1 MNRNNKARYGTKEK
15 ETKKIFG
22 RISFRTFALSLVA
35 LIQIALLLV
44 GATYSWVETIS
55 SIKFDGATGKIGTGV
70 KKIVNLTETS
80 GAVSLD
86 NYFEQVGGD
95 THLAACSSADAE
107 NFYFPIVGEDNT
119 RYRRGTINDKNVNYV
134 DFDFQIKNTT
144 TTEKSF
150 RFNEVPDVPS
160 NVRIAVWADGYSP
173 KILANVDK
181 ATKETVVSSTSS
193 SGTTEIT
200 VLPLKNYTADNQTN
214 DSTIFKIG
222 SGSTATVYVKLW
234 LQQDKNSTTESTGD
248 VEIKNFRLVSGTSQ
262 KTVTVDYCNDS
273 NDTMGDISINDNG
286 EKTVFVDKDQTV
298 TLKQKAKTGYKF
310 MGWYT
315 DREGTK
321 EAQLGSNYTYT
332 VGNQSA
338 TFFAK
343 FKKICKVTLH
353 AVDCAET
360 NCKAINKKA
369 GAVRIAGTTA
379 DEYIVTPSSSDYAA
393 GETITIRAKSIDSG
407 HVFAGW
413 YSSED
418 FSSSGNL
425 VGTTADYQ
433 VTLPEDADSVDYY
446 AQFKPK
452 TVTISATAYKNS
464 DNKFCGKVTDGKKT
478 DTVVNV
484 KTNYDGSSVTFSPVE
499 SEEGYVFDGWF
510 SDPECTTELANDD
523 YFTYTVDKDNN
534 CKVTINKKY
543 KEQANVYAKFR
554 LKRYTVNVYAE
565 SYYDSKVVADSK
577 YGTVTYT
584 YNGTDRPASALKQ
597 ENIAVEYG
605 KQITLQAIDSN
616 NYCEFDGWYT
626 KDRYGKYVE
635 VKDTDNKHI
644 TTVDYSPSLKGAD
657 NTTYNFYAKFSIRS
671 KTVSVKVPT
680 SYNKYGTVHIGDDT
694 NVTSGTF
701 KYGDEITLKAVPTE
715 NEYNKY
721 KFSGWYDKD
730 TCVGEAISG
739 AGKNYTIT
747 VDGSTL
753 STYYAKFDI
762 QKLSVR
768 LHPEPPEGC
777 NSVDI
782 KVGNTSV
789 GVDDPLIEKDKTY
802 DAEYGTTVKF
812 TVSPDYYYEVES
824 WYKENSDGAL
834 QQISDSK
841 GKTSIDVIAQA
852 SESSYFK
859 VILVKKKKTVTL
871 VNKPDGQYGDSD
883 STIMVDGI
891 SRGTSG
897 NFDYGTEL
905 EITATPDQNHNFVGW
920 YTDESCTTSVK
931 DSQGQAVGSS
941 FTVTVNKDTKE
952 KYYAKYEYKK
962 KTIAVALG
970 TGVTGGSVNING
982 TAGPTSITANYGD
995 TVNLVATTNDLT
1007 YEFTGWYNNAECSGT
1022 PVSTNATYSITVG
1035 DDTSAKYYAKFDKK
1049 KFMTLYFKNS
1059 SNWGNVYVY
1068 MWGNN
1073 GNNKDYPGDKEHI
1086 TKIGT
1091 TQYYKFDVDLSKGY
1105 TNIIFNPGS
1114 DNGKTGDL
1122 TLPSVTDENNC
1133 FVYDTSKDKK
1143 GYWTKYGEE
1152 PTTTTAPPT
1161 TTTAPPQKVITFDAS
1176 AIEKGDERW
1185 AAYLWTGSKTIWV
1198 DMPNKTLTV
1207 PAGYEN
1213 LIICR
1218 MNGTTTENNWDNV
1231 WNKSE
1236 NLNVSGG
1243 TTYTAT
1249 GWGSG
1254 NLFTGKWS

>member
-55 SIKFDGATGKIGTGV
+55 SIKFDGATGKIRTGV

-134 DFDFQIKNTT
+134 DFDFQIQNTT
-144 TTEKSF
+144 STEKMF
-150 RFNEVPDVPS
+150 RFNEVPDVPN
-160 NVRIAVWADGYSP
+160 NVRIAIWADGYTP
-173 KILANVDK
+173 KIFANNASTD
-181 ATKETVVSSTSS
+181 TDVVVNSTS
-193 SGTTEIT
+193 GATTKPN
-200 VLPLKNYTADNQTN
+200 VLPFSKYTADDETN
-214 DSTIFKIG
+214 DSAIFKIG
-222 SGSTATVYVKLW
+222 SKCTATVYVKLW
-234 LQQDKNSTTESTGD
+234 LQQDKNSTTELTGD

-273 NDTMGDISINDNG
+273 NDTMGDISINDAG
-286 EKTVFVDKDQTV
+286 EKTVFVDKGQTV
-298 TLKQKAKTGYKF
+298 TLKQNAKTGYKF

-321 EAQLGSNYTYT
+321 EAQLGSNYTY
-332 VGNQSA
+332 VVENQSA

-393 GETITIRAKSIDSG
+393 GETITIRAKSIDPG
-407 HVFAGW
+407 HEFTGW

-452 TVTISATAYKNS
+452 TVTISATAYKNL
-464 DNKFCGKVTDGKKT
+464 DNKFFGEVTDGNKT

-510 SDPECTTELANDD
+510 SNPACTTKLANDD

-534 CKVTINKKY
+534 CKVTINNMY

-584 YNGTDRPASALKQ
+584 YNGTDGPASALKQ

-605 KQITLQAIDSN
+605 KKITLKAIDSN

-626 KDRYGKYVE
+626 KDRDGKYVE

-644 TTVDYSPSLKGAD
+644 TNVDYLPVLKGAD

-680 SYNKYGTVHIGDDT
+680 SYSKYGTVHIGDDT

-721 KFSGWYDKD
+721 KFSGWYDND
-730 TCVGEAISG
+730 TCVGKAISG
-739 AGKNYTIT
+739 DDKNYTIT
-747 VDGSTL
+747 VDDSTL

-812 TVSPDYYYEVES
+812 TVSPCDYYEVES
-824 WYKENSDGAL
+824 WYKKNSDGAF
-834 QQISDSK
+834 QQISDSE

-859 VILVKKKKTVTL
+859 VQLVKKKKTVTL

-952 KYYAKYEYKK
+952 KYYAKFEYKQ
-962 KTIAVALG
+962 KTISVALG
-970 TGVTGGSVNING
+970 TDVTGGSVNING
-982 TAGPTSITANYGD
+982 TAGKTSITANYGD
-995 TVNLVATTNDLT
+995 TVDLVATTNDLT

-1035 DDTSAKYYAKFDKK
+1035 DDTLAKYYAKFEEKK
-1049 KFMTLYFKNS
+1049 TITVHIKNYPKDWS
-1059 SNWGNVYVY
+1059 NVYAY
-1068 MWGNN
+1068 MWNGSNN
-1073 GNNKDYPGDKEHI
+1073 NTWPG
-1086 TKIGT
+1086 KIMKKNT
-1091 TQYYKFDVDLSKGY
+1091 ATNEYELEIELSDNY
-1105 TNIIFNPGS
+1105 NEIIFNKGNNN
-1114 DNGKTGDL
+1114 DNSQSPSL
-1122 TLPSVTDENNC
+1122 SIPSVGSKEIC
-1133 FVYDTSKDKK
+1133 YD
-1143 GYWTKYGEE
+1143 YITKEWCEHGETQ
-1152 PTTTTAPPT
+1152 TTTTAPPT

>member
-134 DFDFQIKNTT
+134 DFDFQIQNTT
-144 TTEKSF
+144 STEKMF
-150 RFNEVPDVPS
+150 RFNEVPDVPN
-160 NVRIAVWADGYSP
+160 NVRIAIWADGYTP
-173 KILANVDK
+173 KIFANNASTD
-181 ATKETVVSSTSS
+181 TDVVVNSTS
-193 SGTTEIT
+193 GATTKPN
-200 VLPLKNYTADNQTN
+200 VLPFSKYTADDETN
-214 DSTIFKIG
+214 DSAIFKIG
-222 SGSTATVYVKLW
+222 SKCTATVYVKLW

-273 NDTMGDISINDNG
+273 NDTMGDISINDAG
-286 EKTVFVDKDQTV
+286 EKTVFVDKGQTV

-360 NCKAINKKA
+360 NCKAFNKKA

-407 HVFAGW
+407 HEFAGW

-418 FSSSGNL
+418 FSFINNL
-425 VGTTADYQ
+425 VGTAADLS
-433 VTLPEDADSVDYY
+433 VKLPEDADSVDYY

-510 SDPECTTELANDD
+510 SNPACTTKLANDD

-584 YNGTDRPASALKQ
+584 YNGTDGPASALKQ
-597 ENIAVEYG
+597 ENIPVEYG
-605 KQITLQAIDSN
+605 KKITLKAIDSN
-616 NYCEFDGWYT
+616 NYCKFDGWYT
-626 KDRYGKYVE
+626 KDSDGKYVE
-635 VKDTDNKHI
+635 VKDTVNKHI

-680 SYNKYGTVHIGDDT
+680 SYNKYGAVHIGDDT
-694 NVTSGTF
+694 NVTSDTF

-721 KFSGWYDKD
+721 KFSGWYDND

-812 TVSPDYYYEVES
+812 TVSPCDYYEVES
-824 WYKENSDGAL
+824 WYKKNSDGAF
-834 QQISDSK
+834 QQISDSE

-859 VILVKKKKTVTL
+859 VKLVKKKKTVTL
-871 VNKPDGQYGDSD
+871 VNKPDGQYGDSN
-883 STIMVDGI
+883 SSISVAGI
-891 SRGTSG
+891 SKGSSG
-897 NFDYGTEL
+897 EFEYGTEL
-905 EITATPDQNHNFVGW
+905 EITATPDQNHKFVGW
-920 YTDESCTTSVK
+920 YTDESCATKLTDNST
-931 DSQGQAVGSS
+931 
-941 FTVTVNKDTKE
+941 FTVTVDKNAKE
-952 KYYAKYEYKK
+952 KYYAKFEYKQ
-962 KTIAVALG
+962 KTISVALG
-970 TGVTGGSVNING
+970 TDVTGGSVNING
-982 TAGPTSITANYGD
+982 TAGTTSITANYGD
-995 TVNLVATTNDLT
+995 TVDLVATTNNLT

-1035 DDTSAKYYAKFDKK
+1035 DDTLAKYYAKFEEKK
-1049 KFMTLYFKNS
+1049 NITVHIKNYP
-1059 SNWGNVYVY
+1059 SNWSNVYAY
-1068 MWGNN
+1068 MWVGSK
-1073 GNNKDYPGDKEHI
+1073 NNKWPGTEM
-1086 TKIGT
+1086 TKNTATNEYELEIE
-1091 TQYYKFDVDLSKGY
+1091 LSDNY
-1105 TNIIFNPGS
+1105 NEIIFNKGNNNDNSQSPSLSIPSVGSKEICYDYSTKEWCEHGETPTTTTTPTTTPSTYTIYLTNNKNWQNPCCYAWNNVNSHENAKWPGVAMTDTGETNGQHQHIYKIDISSEYTRLIFS
-1114 DNGKTGDL
+1114 DNGKQQTGDIDGF
-1122 TLPSVTDENNC
+1122 TDGTA
-1133 FVYDTSKDKK
+1133 YYIKDDNTV
-1143 GYWTKYGEE
+1143 GTWTYN
-1152 PTTTTAPPT
+1152 P
-1161 TTTAPPQKVITFDAS
+1161 
-1176 AIEKGDERW
+1176 
-1185 AAYLWTGSKTIWV
+1185 
-1198 DMPNKTLTV
+1198 
-1207 PAGYEN
+1207 
-1213 LIICR
+1213 
-1218 MNGTTTENNWDNV
+1218 
-1231 WNKSE
+1231 
-1236 NLNVSGG
+1236 
-1243 TTYTAT
+1243 
-1249 GWGSG
+1249 
-1254 NLFTGKWS
+1254 

>member
-1 MNRNNKARYGTKEK
+1 MSQLNKNNKARYGTKEK

-80 GAVSLD
+80 GAVYLD

-107 NFYFPIVGEDNT
+107 NFYFPIVGEDNNC
-119 RYRRGTINDKNVNYV
+119 YRHGTINDKNVNYV

-200 VLPLKNYTADNQTN
+200 VLPLKNYTADNETN

-234 LQQDKNSTTESTGD
+234 LQQDKNSTTDSTGD

-273 NDTMGDISINDNG
+273 NDTMGDISINDTG
-286 EKTVFVDKDQTV
+286 EKTVFVDKGQTV
-298 TLKQKAKTGYKF
+298 TLKQNAKTGYKF

-321 EAQLGSNYTYT
+321 EAQLGSNYTYL
-332 VGNQSA
+332 VENQSA

-353 AVDCAET
+353 AVDCAES

-407 HVFAGW
+407 HEFAGW

-418 FSSSGNL
+418 FSSIDNL
-425 VGTTADYQ
+425 VGTAADLS
-433 VTLPEDADSVDYY
+433 VKLPEDADSVDYY

-565 SYYDSKVVADSK
+565 SYYDSKVVAYSK

-584 YNGTDRPASALKQ
+584 YNGTDGPASALKQ

-605 KQITLQAIDSN
+605 KKITLKAIDSN

-626 KDRYGKYVE
+626 KDSNGKYVE

-721 KFSGWYDKD
+721 KFSGWYDND

-834 QQISDSK
+834 QQISDSV

-852 SESSYFK
+852 SESSYFEVK
-859 VILVKKKKTVTL
+859 LVKKKKTVTL
-871 VNKPDGQYGDSD
+871 VNKPDGQCGDSN

-891 SRGTSG
+891 SRGSSG
-897 NFDYGTEL
+897 EFEYGTEL
-905 EITATPDQNHNFVGW
+905 EITATPDQNHKFVGW
-920 YTDESCTTSVK
+920 YTDESCATKLTDNST
-931 DSQGQAVGSS
+931 
-941 FTVTVNKDTKE
+941 FTVTVDENAKE
-952 KYYAKYEYKK
+952 KYYAKFEYKQ
-962 KTIAVALG
+962 KTISVALG
-970 TGVTGGSVNING
+970 TDVTGGSVNING
-982 TAGPTSITANYGD
+982 TAGTTSITANYGD

-1007 YEFTGWYNNAECSGT
+1007 YEFTGWYDNAECSGT

-1035 DDTSAKYYAKFDKK
+1035 DNTSAIYYAKFEEKK
-1049 KFMTLYFKNS
+1049 TITVHIKNYP
-1059 SNWGNVYVY
+1059 SNWSNVYAY
-1068 MWGNN
+1068 MWVGSKD
-1073 GNNKDYPGDKEHI
+1073 NKWPG
-1086 TKIGT
+1086 KIMKKNT
-1091 TQYYKFDVDLSKGY
+1091 ATNEYELEIKLSDNYNK
-1105 TNIIFNPGS
+1105 IIFNKGNNDDGS
-1114 DNGKTGDL
+1114 QSPNL
-1122 TLPSVTDENNC
+1122 SIPSVGSKEIC
-1133 FVYDTSKDKK
+1133 YDYSTGK
-1143 GYWTKYGEE
+1143 WCEHGET
-1152 PTTTTAPPT
+1152 PTTTTAPT
-1161 TTTAPPQKVITFDAS
+1161 TTPP
-1176 AIEKGDERW
+1176 
-1185 AAYLWTGSKTIWV
+1185 
-1198 DMPNKTLTV
+1198 P
-1207 PAGYEN
+1207 
-1213 LIICR
+1213 
-1218 MNGTTTENNWDNV
+1218 
-1231 WNKSE
+1231 
-1236 NLNVSGG
+1236 
-1243 TTYTAT
+1243 TTYTIYLTNNKNWSNPYCYAWNDVNSHKNAEWPGIKMTDT
-1249 GWGSG
+1249 GNKNEFNQEIYKIVISSEYTRLKFSNNGSSETSEVNIEKFSAG
-1254 NLFTGKWS
+1254 TAYYIKDDNTVGTWTYNP

>member
-70 KKIVNLTETS
+70 KKIVNLTETT
-80 GAVSLD
+80 GAVYLD

-107 NFYFPIVGEDNT
+107 NFYFPIVGEDNNC
-119 RYRRGTINDKNVNYV
+119 YRHGTINDKNVNYV

-144 TTEKSF
+144 DSEKSF

-173 KILANVDK
+173 KILANVDN

-222 SGSTATVYVKLW
+222 SGCTATVYVKLW

-273 NDTMGDISINDNG
+273 NDTMGDISINNTS
-286 EKTVFVDKDQTV
+286 EKTVFVDKGQTV
-298 TLKQKAKTGYKF
+298 TLKQNAKTGYKF

-360 NCKAINKKA
+360 NCKAFNKKA

-379 DEYIVTPSSSDYAA
+379 DQYIVTPSSSDYAA

-425 VGTTADYQ
+425 IGTRADYQ

-452 TVTISATAYKNS
+452 TVTISATAYKNL
-464 DNKFCGKVTDGKKT
+464 DNKFFGEVTDGNKT

-499 SEEGYVFDGWF
+499 SKEGYVFDGWF
-510 SDPECTTELANDD
+510 SNPACTTKLANDD

-584 YNGTDRPASALKQ
+584 YNGTDRPACALKQ
-597 ENIAVEYG
+597 ENIPVEYG
-605 KQITLQAIDSN
+605 KKITLKAIDSN
-616 NYCEFDGWYT
+616 NYCKFDGWYT
-626 KDRYGKYVE
+626 KDSGGKYVE

-644 TTVDYSPSLKGAD
+644 TTVDYSPSLKDAD
-657 NTTYNFYAKFSIRS
+657 NTTYKFYAKFSIRS

-680 SYNKYGTVHIGDDT
+680 SYSKYGAVHIGDDT

-721 KFSGWYDKD
+721 KFSGWYDND

-782 KVGNTSV
+782 KVDNTSV

-834 QQISDSK
+834 QQISDSV

-859 VILVKKKKTVTL
+859 VQLVKKKKTVTL
-871 VNKPDGQYGDSD
+871 VNKPDGQCGDSN

-897 NFDYGTEL
+897 EFEYGTEL
-905 EITATPDQNHNFVGW
+905 EITATPDQNHKFVGW
-920 YTDESCTTSVK
+920 YTDESCATKLTDNST
-931 DSQGQAVGSS
+931 
-941 FTVTVNKDTKE
+941 FTVTVDENAKE
-952 KYYAKYEYKK
+952 KYYAKFEYKQ
-962 KTIAVALG
+962 KTISVALG
-970 TGVTGGSVNING
+970 TDVTGGSVNING
-982 TAGPTSITANYGD
+982 TAGTTSITANYGD
-995 TVNLVATTNDLT
+995 TVNLVATANDLT
-1007 YEFTGWYNNAECSGT
+1007 YEFTGWYDNAECSGT

-1035 DDTSAKYYAKFDKK
+1035 DNTSAIYYAKFEEKK
-1049 KFMTLYFKNS
+1049 NITVHIKNYP
-1059 SNWGNVYVY
+1059 SNWSNVYAY
-1068 MWGNN
+1068 MWVGSKD
-1073 GNNKDYPGDKEHI
+1073 NKWPGEIMKKNTATNEYELEI
-1086 TKIGT
+1086 K
-1091 TQYYKFDVDLSKGY
+1091 LSDNYNK
-1105 TNIIFNPGS
+1105 IIFNRGNNDDGS
-1114 DNGKTGDL
+1114 QSPNL
-1122 TLPSVTDENNC
+1122 SIPSVGSKEIC
-1133 FVYDTSKDKK
+1133 YDYSTGK
-1143 GYWTKYGEE
+1143 WCEHGET
-1152 PTTTTAPPT
+1152 PTTTTTQT
-1161 TTTAPPQKVITFDAS
+1161 TTTTPSTYTIYLTNNKNWSNPYCYAWNDVNSHKNAEWPGVAMTDTGNKNEFNQEIYKIVISSEYTRLKFS
-1176 AIEKGDERW
+1176 NNGSSETSEVNIEKFSAGT
-1185 AAYLWTGSKTIWV
+1185 AYYIKDDNTVGTWTYN
-1198 DMPNKTLTV
+1198 P
-1207 PAGYEN
+1207 
-1213 LIICR
+1213 
-1218 MNGTTTENNWDNV
+1218 
-1231 WNKSE
+1231 
-1236 NLNVSGG
+1236 
-1243 TTYTAT
+1243 
-1249 GWGSG
+1249 
-1254 NLFTGKWS
+1254 

>member
-1 MNRNNKARYGTKEK
+1 MSQLNRNNKARYGTKEK

-95 THLAACSSADAE
+95 THLAACSSADGE

-144 TTEKSF
+144 DSEKSF

-173 KILANVDK
+173 KILANVDN

-200 VLPLKNYTADNQTN
+200 VQPLKNYTADNETN

-222 SGSTATVYVKLW
+222 SGCTATVYVKLW
-234 LQQDKNSTTESTGD
+234 LQQEKNSTTELTGD

-273 NDTMGDISINDNG
+273 NDTMGDISINDTG
-286 EKTVFVDKDQTV
+286 EKTVFVDKGQTV

-321 EAQLGSNYTYT
+321 EAQLGSNYTY
-332 VGNQSA
+332 VVENQSA

-418 FSSSGNL
+418 FSSINNL
-425 VGTTADYQ
+425 IGTRADYQ

-452 TVTISATAYKNS
+452 TVTISATAYKNL
-464 DNKFCGKVTDGKKT
+464 DNKFFGEVTDGNKT

-510 SDPECTTELANDD
+510 SDPKCTTELANDD
-523 YFTYTVDKDNN
+523 YFTYTVDNDNN

-584 YNGTDRPASALKQ
+584 YNGTDGPASALKQ
-597 ENIAVEYG
+597 ENIPVEYG
-605 KQITLQAIDSN
+605 KKITLKAIDSN
-616 NYCEFDGWYT
+616 NYCKFDGWYT
-626 KDRYGKYVE
+626 KDSDGKYVE
-635 VKDTDNKHI
+635 VKDTVNKHI
-644 TTVDYSPSLKGAD
+644 TTVDYSPSLKDAD
-657 NTTYNFYAKFSIRS
+657 NTTYKFYAKFSIRS

-680 SYNKYGTVHIGDDT
+680 SYNKYGAVHIGDDT

-701 KYGDEITLKAVPTE
+701 KYGDEITLKAVPTV

-721 KFSGWYDKD
+721 KFSGWYDND
-730 TCVGEAISG
+730 TCVGKAISG

-747 VDGSTL
+747 VDDSTL

-789 GVDDPLIEKDKTY
+789 GVADPLIEKDKTY

-824 WYKENSDGAL
+824 WYKKNSDGAF
-834 QQISDSK
+834 QQISDSE

-871 VNKPDGQYGDSD
+871 VNKPDGEYGDSD

-982 TAGPTSITANYGD
+982 TAGKTSITANYGD
-995 TVNLVATTNDLT
+995 TVDLVATTNDLT

-1022 PVSTNATYSITVG
+1022 PVSTNATYNITVG
-1035 DDTSAKYYAKFDKK
+1035 DNTSNNYYAKFEQKK
-1049 KFMTLYFKNS
+1049 NITVHIKNYP
-1059 SNWGNVYVY
+1059 SNWSNVYAY
-1068 MWGNN
+1068 MWVGSKD
-1073 GNNKDYPGDKEHI
+1073 NKWPGTIMKKNTATNEYEIKVELSYGYEH
-1086 TKIGT
+1086 
-1091 TQYYKFDVDLSKGY
+1091 
-1105 TNIIFNPGS
+1105 IIFNQGNSTGQTANLDIPNVTS
-1114 DNGKTGDL
+1114 KEICFDYKTG
-1122 TLPSVTDENNC
+1122 
-1133 FVYDTSKDKK
+1133 K
-1143 GYWTKYGEE
+1143 WTEHGET

-1176 AIEKGDERW
+1176 AIEEGNERW

-1249 GWGSG
+1249 GWGSDK
-1254 NLFTGKWS
+1254 LFTGKWS

>member
-1 MNRNNKARYGTKEK
+1 MSQLNRNNKARYGTKEK

-107 NFYFPIVGEDNT
+107 NFYFPIVGEDNNC
-119 RYRRGTINDKNVNYV
+119 YRHGTINDKNVNYV

-234 LQQDKNSTTESTGD
+234 LQQDKNSTTELTGD

-273 NDTMGDISINDNG
+273 NDTMGDISINDTG
-286 EKTVFVDKDQTV
+286 EKTVFVDKGQTV
-298 TLKQKAKTGYKF
+298 TLKQNAKTGYKF

-321 EAQLGSNYTYT
+321 KAQLGSNYTY
-332 VGNQSA
+332 VVENQSA

-353 AVDCAET
+353 AVDCAEN
-360 NCKAINKKA
+360 NCNAINKKA
-369 GAVRIAGTTA
+369 GAVRIAGTTD

-407 HVFAGW
+407 HEFAGW

-418 FSSSGNL
+418 FSSIDNL
-425 VGTTADYQ
+425 VGTAADLS
-433 VTLPEDADSVDYY
+433 VKLPEDADSVDYY

-452 TVTISATAYKNS
+452 AVTISATAYKNS

-510 SDPECTTELANDD
+510 SNPECTTELANDD

-834 QQISDSK
+834 QQISDSV

-852 SESSYFK
+852 SESSYFEVK
-859 VILVKKKKTVTL
+859 LVKKKKTVTL
-871 VNKPDGQYGDSD
+871 VNKPDGQCGDSN

-891 SRGTSG
+891 SRGSSG
-897 NFDYGTEL
+897 EFEYGTEL
-905 EITATPDQNHNFVGW
+905 EITATPDQNHKFVGW
-920 YTDESCTTSVK
+920 YTDESCATKLTDNST
-931 DSQGQAVGSS
+931 
-941 FTVTVNKDTKE
+941 FTVTVDENAKE
-952 KYYAKYEYKK
+952 KYYAKFEYKQ
-962 KTIAVALG
+962 KTISVALG
-970 TGVTGGSVNING
+970 TDVTGGSVNING
-982 TAGPTSITANYGD
+982 TAGTTSITANYGD

-1007 YEFTGWYNNAECSGT
+1007 YEFTGWYDNAECSGT

-1035 DDTSAKYYAKFDKK
+1035 DDTSAIYYAKFEEKK
-1049 KFMTLYFKNS
+1049 TITVHIKNYP
-1059 SNWGNVYVY
+1059 SNWSNVYAY
-1068 MWGNN
+1068 MWVGSKD
-1073 GNNKDYPGDKEHI
+1073 NKWPGTIMKKNTATNEYEIKVELSYGYEH
-1086 TKIGT
+1086 
-1091 TQYYKFDVDLSKGY
+1091 
-1105 TNIIFNPGS
+1105 IIFNQGNS
-1114 DNGKTGDL
+1114 TGQTANLDI
-1122 TLPSVTDENNC
+1122 PKV
-1133 FVYDTSKDKK
+1133 TSKEICYDYSTGK
-1143 GYWTKYGEE
+1143 WCEHGET
-1152 PTTTTAPPT
+1152 PTTTTTPT
-1161 TTTAPPQKVITFDAS
+1161 TTPSTYTIYLTNNKNWQNPYCYAWNDVNGHKNAEWPGIKMTDTGNKNEFNQEIYKIVISSEYTRIKFSDNGS
-1176 AIEKGDERW
+1176 SETSEVNIEKFSAGT
-1185 AAYLWTGSKTIWV
+1185 AYYIKDDNTVGTWTYN
-1198 DMPNKTLTV
+1198 P
-1207 PAGYEN
+1207 
-1213 LIICR
+1213 
-1218 MNGTTTENNWDNV
+1218 
-1231 WNKSE
+1231 
-1236 NLNVSGG
+1236 
-1243 TTYTAT
+1243 
-1249 GWGSG
+1249 
-1254 NLFTGKWS
+1254 

>member
-107 NFYFPIVGEDNT
+107 NFYFPIVGEDNNC
-119 RYRRGTINDKNVNYV
+119 YRHGTINDKNVNYV

-173 KILANVDK
+173 KILANVDN

-200 VLPLKNYTADNQTN
+200 VLPLKNYTADNETN

-273 NDTMGDISINDNG
+273 NDTMGDISINDTG
-286 EKTVFVDKDQTV
+286 EKTVFVDKGQTV

-353 AVDCAET
+353 AVDCAEN
-360 NCKAINKKA
+360 NCNASYKKA

-407 HVFAGW
+407 HEFAGW

-418 FSSSGNL
+418 FSSIDNL
-425 VGTTADYQ
+425 VGTAADLS
-433 VTLPEDADSVDYY
+433 VKLPEDADSVDYY

-464 DNKFCGKVTDGKKT
+464 DNKFCGEVTDGNKT

-510 SDPECTTELANDD
+510 SNPECTTKLANDD
-523 YFTYTVDKDNN
+523 YFTYTVDNDNN
-534 CKVTINKKY
+534 CKVTINNMY

-565 SYYDSKVVADSK
+565 SYYDSKVVADFK

-584 YNGTDRPASALKQ
+584 YNGTDGPASALKQ
-597 ENIAVEYG
+597 ENIPVEYG

-616 NYCEFDGWYT
+616 NYCKFDGWYT
-626 KDRYGKYVE
+626 KDSDGKYVE
-635 VKDTDNKHI
+635 VKDTVNKHI

-680 SYNKYGTVHIGDDT
+680 SYNNYGTVHIGDDT
-694 NVTSGTF
+694 NVTSDTF

-721 KFSGWYDKD
+721 KFSGWYDND

-782 KVGNTSV
+782 LVDNKSV
-789 GVDDPLIEKDKTY
+789 GVDDPLIDKDKTY
-802 DAEYGTTVKF
+802 DAEYGTSMKF
-812 TVSPDYYYEVES
+812 TVSPCDYYKVES
-824 WYKENSDGAL
+824 WYKENSDGAF
-834 QQISDSK
+834 QQISDSE

-859 VILVKKKKTVTL
+859 VQLVKKKKTVTL
-871 VNKPDGQYGDSD
+871 VNKPDGQYGDSN
-883 STIMVDGI
+883 SSISVAGI
-891 SRGTSG
+891 SKGSSG
-897 NFDYGTEL
+897 EFEYGTEL
-905 EITATPDQNHNFVGW
+905 EITATPDQNHKFVGW
-920 YTDESCTTSVK
+920 YTDESCATKLTDNST
-931 DSQGQAVGSS
+931 
-941 FTVTVNKDTKE
+941 FTVTVDKNAKE
-952 KYYAKYEYKK
+952 KYYAKFEYKQ
-962 KTIAVALG
+962 KTISVALG
-970 TGVTGGSVNING
+970 TDVTGGSVNING
-982 TAGPTSITANYGD
+982 TASTTSITANYGD

-1035 DDTSAKYYAKFDKK
+1035 DDTLAKYYAKFEEKK
-1049 KFMTLYFKNS
+1049 NITVHIKNYP
-1059 SNWGNVYVY
+1059 SNWSNVYAY
-1068 MWGNN
+1068 MWVGSKD
-1073 GNNKDYPGDKEHI
+1073 NKWPG
-1086 TKIGT
+1086 KIMKKNT
-1091 TQYYKFDVDLSKGY
+1091 ATNEYELEIKLSDNYNK
-1105 TNIIFNPGS
+1105 IIFNRGNNDDGS
-1114 DNGKTGDL
+1114 QSPNL
-1122 TLPSVTDENNC
+1122 SIPSVGSKEIC
-1133 FVYDTSKDKK
+1133 YDYSTGK
-1143 GYWTKYGEE
+1143 WCEHGET
-1152 PTTTTAPPT
+1152 PTTTTAPT
-1161 TTTAPPQKVITFDAS
+1161 TTTPP
-1176 AIEKGDERW
+1176 
-1185 AAYLWTGSKTIWV
+1185 
-1198 DMPNKTLTV
+1198 
-1207 PAGYEN
+1207 
-1213 LIICR
+1213 
-1218 MNGTTTENNWDNV
+1218 
-1231 WNKSE
+1231 
-1236 NLNVSGG
+1236 
-1243 TTYTAT
+1243 TTYTIYLTNNKNWSNPYCYAWNNVNGNKNAT
-1249 GWGSG
+1249 WPGVAMTD
-1254 NLFTGKWS
+1254 TGKKNDFNQEIYKIVISNEYTRIKFSDNGSSETSEVNIEKFSAGTAYYIKDDNTVGTWTYNP

>member
-107 NFYFPIVGEDNT
+107 NFYFPIVGEDNNC
-119 RYRRGTINDKNVNYV
+119 YRHGTINDKNVNYV

-234 LQQDKNSTTESTGD
+234 LQQDKNSTTELTGD

-273 NDTMGDISINDNG
+273 NDTMGDISINDTG
-286 EKTVFVDKDQTV
+286 EKTVFVDKGQTV
-298 TLKQKAKTGYKF
+298 TLKQNAKTGYKF

-321 EAQLGSNYTYT
+321 KAQLGSNYTY
-332 VGNQSA
+332 VVENQSA

-353 AVDCAET
+353 AVDCAEN
-360 NCKAINKKA
+360 NCNAINKKA
-369 GAVRIAGTTA
+369 GAVRIAGTTD

-407 HVFAGW
+407 HEFAGW

-418 FSSSGNL
+418 FSSIDNL
-425 VGTTADYQ
+425 VGTAADLS
-433 VTLPEDADSVDYY
+433 VKLPEDADSVDYY

-452 TVTISATAYKNS
+452 AVTISATAYKNS

-510 SDPECTTELANDD
+510 SNPECTTELANDD

-834 QQISDSK
+834 QQISDSV

-852 SESSYFK
+852 SESSYFEVK
-859 VILVKKKKTVTL
+859 LVKKKKTVTL
-871 VNKPDGQYGDSD
+871 VNKPDGQCGDSN

-891 SRGTSG
+891 SRGSSG
-897 NFDYGTEL
+897 EFEYGTEL
-905 EITATPDQNHNFVGW
+905 EITATPDQNHKFVGW
-920 YTDESCTTSVK
+920 YTDESCATKLTDNST
-931 DSQGQAVGSS
+931 
-941 FTVTVNKDTKE
+941 FTVTVDENAKE
-952 KYYAKYEYKK
+952 KYYAKFEYKQ
-962 KTIAVALG
+962 KTISVALG
-970 TGVTGGSVNING
+970 TDVTGGSVNING
-982 TAGPTSITANYGD
+982 TAGTTSITANYGD

-1007 YEFTGWYNNAECSGT
+1007 YEFTGWYDNAECSGT

-1035 DDTSAKYYAKFDKK
+1035 DDTSAIYYAKFEEKK
-1049 KFMTLYFKNS
+1049 TITVHIKNYP
-1059 SNWGNVYVY
+1059 SNWSNVYAY
-1068 MWGNN
+1068 MWVGSKD
-1073 GNNKDYPGDKEHI
+1073 NKWPGTIMKKNTATNEYEIKVELSYGYEH
-1086 TKIGT
+1086 
-1091 TQYYKFDVDLSKGY
+1091 
-1105 TNIIFNPGS
+1105 IIFNQGNS
-1114 DNGKTGDL
+1114 TGQTANLDI
-1122 TLPSVTDENNC
+1122 PKV
-1133 FVYDTSKDKK
+1133 TSKEICYDYSTGK
-1143 GYWTKYGEE
+1143 WCEHGET
-1152 PTTTTAPPT
+1152 PTTTTTPT
-1161 TTTAPPQKVITFDAS
+1161 TTPSTYTIYLTNNKNWQNPYCYAWNDVNGHKNAEWPGIKMTDTGNKNEFNQEIYKIVISSEYTRIKFSDNGS
-1176 AIEKGDERW
+1176 SETSEVNIEKFSAGT
-1185 AAYLWTGSKTIWV
+1185 AYYIKDDNTVGTWTYN
-1198 DMPNKTLTV
+1198 P
-1207 PAGYEN
+1207 
-1213 LIICR
+1213 
-1218 MNGTTTENNWDNV
+1218 
-1231 WNKSE
+1231 
-1236 NLNVSGG
+1236 
-1243 TTYTAT
+1243 
-1249 GWGSG
+1249 
-1254 NLFTGKWS
+1254 

>member
-107 NFYFPIVGEDNT
+107 NFYFPIVGEDNNC
-119 RYRRGTINDKNVNYV
+119 YRHGTINDKNVNYV

-173 KILANVDK
+173 KILANVDN

-200 VLPLKNYTADNQTN
+200 VLPLKNYTADNETN

-234 LQQDKNSTTESTGD
+234 LQQDKNSTTELTGD

-273 NDTMGDISINDNG
+273 NDTMGDISINDTG
-286 EKTVFVDKDQTV
+286 EKTVFVDKGQTV
-298 TLKQKAKTGYKF
+298 TLKQNAKTGYKF

-360 NCKAINKKA
+360 NCKAINNKA

-379 DEYIVTPSSSDYAA
+379 DEYIVTPSSSEYAT

-407 HVFAGW
+407 HEFAGW

-418 FSSSGNL
+418 FSSIDNL
-425 VGTTADYQ
+425 VGTAADLS
-433 VTLPEDADSVDYY
+433 VKLPEDADSVDYY

-464 DNKFCGKVTDGKKT
+464 DNKFCGKVTEGKKT

-510 SDPECTTELANDD
+510 SNPECTTKLANDD
-523 YFTYTVDKDNN
+523 YFTYTVDKDNK

-577 YGTVTYT
+577 YGNVTYT
-584 YNGTDRPASALKQ
+584 YNGTVGPASALKQ

-605 KQITLQAIDSN
+605 KKITLKAIDSN

-626 KDRYGKYVE
+626 KVSGGKYVE

-782 KVGNTSV
+782 LVDNKSV
-789 GVDDPLIEKDKTY
+789 GVDDPLIDKDKTY

-824 WYKENSDGAL
+824 WYKKNSDGAF
-834 QQISDSK
+834 QQISDSE

-871 VNKPDGQYGDSD
+871 VNKPDGEYGDSD

-982 TAGPTSITANYGD
+982 TAGKTSITANYGD
-995 TVNLVATTNDLT
+995 TVDLVATTNDLT

-1022 PVSTNATYSITVG
+1022 PVSTNATYNITVG
-1035 DDTSAKYYAKFDKK
+1035 DNTSNNYYAKFEQKK
-1049 KFMTLYFKNS
+1049 NITVHIKNYPKDWS
-1059 SNWGNVYVY
+1059 NVYAY
-1068 MWGNN
+1068 MWNGSNN
-1073 GNNKDYPGDKEHI
+1073 NTWP
-1086 TKIGT
+1086 GT
-1091 TQYYKFDVDLSKGY
+1091 TMKKNTATNEYELEIELSDNYNK
-1105 TNIIFNPGS
+1105 IIFNRGNNDDGS
-1114 DNGKTGDL
+1114 QSPNL
-1122 TLPSVTDENNC
+1122 SIPSVGSKEIC
-1133 FVYDTSKDKK
+1133 YDYSTGK
-1143 GYWTKYGEE
+1143 WCEHGET

-1249 GWGSG
+1249 GWGSD

>member
-1 MNRNNKARYGTKEK
+1 MSQLNRNNKARYGTKEK

-107 NFYFPIVGEDNT
+107 NFYFPIVGEDNNC
-119 RYRRGTINDKNVNYV
+119 YRHGTINDKNVNYV

-234 LQQDKNSTTESTGD
+234 LQQDKNSTTELTGD

-273 NDTMGDISINDNG
+273 NDTMGDISINDTG
-286 EKTVFVDKDQTV
+286 EKTVFVDKGQTV
-298 TLKQKAKTGYKF
+298 TLKQNAKTGYKF

-360 NCKAINKKA
+360 NCKAFNKKA

-393 GETITIRAKSIDSG
+393 GETITIRAKSIDPG
-407 HVFAGW
+407 HEFTGW

-433 VTLPEDADSVDYY
+433 VILPEDADSVDYY

-597 ENIAVEYG
+597 ENIVVEYG
-605 KQITLQAIDSN
+605 KKITLKAIDSN

-834 QQISDSK
+834 QQISDSV

-852 SESSYFK
+852 SESSYFEVK
-859 VILVKKKKTVTL
+859 LVKKKKTVTL
-871 VNKPDGQYGDSD
+871 VNKPDGQCGDSN

-891 SRGTSG
+891 SRGSSG
-897 NFDYGTEL
+897 EFEYGTEL
-905 EITATPDQNHNFVGW
+905 EITTTPDQNHKFVGW
-920 YTDESCTTSVK
+920 YTDESCATKLTDNST
-931 DSQGQAVGSS
+931 
-941 FTVTVNKDTKE
+941 FTVTVDENAKE
-952 KYYAKYEYKK
+952 KYYAKFEYKQ
-962 KTIAVALG
+962 KTISVALG
-970 TGVTGGSVNING
+970 TDVTGGSVNING
-982 TAGPTSITANYGD
+982 TAGTTSITANYGD

-1007 YEFTGWYNNAECSGT
+1007 YEFTGWYDNAECSGT

-1035 DDTSAKYYAKFDKK
+1035 DDTSAIYYAKFEEKK
-1049 KFMTLYFKNS
+1049 TITVHIKNYP
-1059 SNWGNVYVY
+1059 SNWSNVYAY
-1068 MWGNN
+1068 MWVGSKD
-1073 GNNKDYPGDKEHI
+1073 NKWPGTIMKKNTATNEYELEI
-1086 TKIGT
+1086 K
-1091 TQYYKFDVDLSKGY
+1091 LSDNYNK
-1105 TNIIFNPGS
+1105 IIFNKGDNNDASQSPNLSIPPVGS
-1114 DNGKTGDL
+1114 K
-1122 TLPSVTDENNC
+1122 EIC
-1133 FVYDTSKDKK
+1133 YDYSTRK
-1143 GYWTKYGEE
+1143 WCEHGET
-1152 PTTTTAPPT
+1152 PTTTTTPTNT
-1161 TTTAPPQKVITFDAS
+1161 TTPSTYTIYLTNNKNWSNPYCYAWNDVNSHENAKWPGVEMTDTGNKNEYKQEIYKIVISSEYTRIKFSDNGS
-1176 AIEKGDERW
+1176 SETSEVNIEKFSAGT
-1185 AAYLWTGSKTIWV
+1185 AYYIKNDNTVGTWTYN
-1198 DMPNKTLTV
+1198 P
-1207 PAGYEN
+1207 
-1213 LIICR
+1213 
-1218 MNGTTTENNWDNV
+1218 
-1231 WNKSE
+1231 
-1236 NLNVSGG
+1236 
-1243 TTYTAT
+1243 
-1249 GWGSG
+1249 
-1254 NLFTGKWS
+1254 

>member
-95 THLAACSSADAE
+95 THLAACSSADGE

-119 RYRRGTINDKNVNYV
+119 RYRHGTINDKNVNYV

-173 KILANVDK
+173 KILANVDN

-234 LQQDKNSTTESTGD
+234 LQQDKNSTTELTGD

-273 NDTMGDISINDNG
+273 NDTMGDISINDTG
-286 EKTVFVDKDQTV
+286 EKTVFVDKGQTV

-321 EAQLGSNYTYT
+321 EAQLGSNYTY
-332 VGNQSA
+332 VVENQSA

-379 DEYIVTPSSSDYAA
+379 DEYIVTPSSSNYAA
-393 GETITIRAKSIDSG
+393 GETITIRAKSFDSG

-413 YSSED
+413 YSSKD

-425 VGTTADYQ
+425 IGTAADLS
-433 VTLPEDADSVDYY
+433 VKLPEDADSVDYY

-452 TVTISATAYKNS
+452 TVTISATAYKNL
-464 DNKFCGKVTDGKKT
+464 DNKFFGEVTDGNKT

-510 SDPECTTELANDD
+510 SNPACTTKLANDD
-523 YFTYTVDKDNN
+523 YFTYTVDNDNN

-565 SYYDSKVVADSK
+565 SYYDSKVVADPK

-584 YNGTDRPASALKQ
+584 YNGTDGPASALKQ
-597 ENIAVEYG
+597 ENIPVEYG
-605 KQITLQAIDSN
+605 KKITLKAIDSN

-626 KDRYGKYVE
+626 KNSNGKYVE

-644 TTVDYSPSLKGAD
+644 ITVDYSPSLKGAD
-657 NTTYNFYAKFSIRS
+657 NKTYNFYAKFSIRS

-721 KFSGWYDKD
+721 KFSGWYDND
-730 TCVGEAISG
+730 TCVGKAISEVD
-739 AGKNYTIT
+739 KNYTIT
-747 VDGSTL
+747 VNDSTL

-782 KVGNTSV
+782 LVDNKSV
-789 GVDDPLIEKDKTY
+789 GVDDPLIDKDKTY
-802 DAEYGTTVKF
+802 DAEYGTSMKF
-812 TVSPDYYYEVES
+812 TVSPCDYYKVES
-824 WYKENSDGAL
+824 WYKKNSDGAF
-834 QQISDSK
+834 QQISDSE

-859 VILVKKKKTVTL
+859 VQLVKKKKTVTL
-871 VNKPDGQYGDSD
+871 VNKPDGQYGDSN
-883 STIMVDGI
+883 SSISVAGI
-891 SRGTSG
+891 SKGSSG
-897 NFDYGTEL
+897 EFEYGTEL
-905 EITATPDQNHNFVGW
+905 EITATPDQNHKFVGW
-920 YTDESCTTSVK
+920 YTDESCATKLTDNST
-931 DSQGQAVGSS
+931 
-941 FTVTVNKDTKE
+941 FTVTVDENAKE
-952 KYYAKYEYKK
+952 KYYAKFEYKQ
-962 KTIAVALG
+962 KTISVALG
-970 TGVTGGSVNING
+970 TDVTGGSVNING
-982 TAGPTSITANYGD
+982 TAGTTSITANYGSSV
-995 TVNLVATTNDLT
+995 TLNAVASDG
-1007 YEFTGWYNNAECSGT
+1007 YVFRGWYTDSSCSGN
-1022 PVSTNATYSITVG
+1022 PVYSNSSQAITVSDG
-1035 DDTSAKYYAKFDKK
+1035 TESTYYAKFEVQP
-1049 KFMTLYFKNS
+1049 TRTIYYYNSNTNWTNIYFHAWEDQGAS
-1059 SNWGNVYVY
+1059 WV
-1068 MWGNN
+1068 
-1073 GNNKDYPGDKEHI
+1073 YPGK
-1086 TKIGT
+1086 KA
-1091 TQYYKFDVDLSKGY
+1091 
-1105 TNIIFNPGS
+1105 TNVRSNYWSYNVPESYNRIIFNNNN
-1114 DNGKTGDL
+1114 DTDKTGTITVPTDNNL
-1122 TLPSVTDENNC
+1122 CYDSRVGAWTAIPKEGTHRIIVSNGTNNDNWNDNVYCYAWGNEGVMPSDPDKPDKQGKQMTKITGVQHENNDIYYIDIDNKYTNVL
-1133 FVYDTSKDKK
+1133 FTNGSFGDYNQTVDKK
-1143 GYWTKYGEE
+1143 NIGTNDITCKINNDLDGKKY
-1152 PTTTTAPPT
+1152 
-1161 TTTAPPQKVITFDAS
+1161 KVSD
-1176 AIEKGDERW
+1176 W
-1185 AAYLWTGSKTIWV
+1185 
-1198 DMPNKTLTV
+1198 
-1207 PAGYEN
+1207 
-1213 LIICR
+1213 
-1218 MNGTTTENNWDNV
+1218 
-1231 WNKSE
+1231 
-1236 NLNVSGG
+1236 
-1243 TTYTAT
+1243 
-1249 GWGSG
+1249 
-1254 NLFTGKWS
+1254 

>member
-1 MNRNNKARYGTKEK
+1 MSQLNRNNKARYGTKEK

-55 SIKFDGATGKIGTGV
+55 SIKFDGATGKIRTGV

-95 THLAACSSADAE
+95 THLAACSSADGE

-134 DFDFQIKNTT
+134 DFDFQIQNTT
-144 TTEKSF
+144 STEKMF

-173 KILANVDK
+173 KILANVDN

-200 VLPLKNYTADNQTN
+200 VQPLKNYTADNETN

-222 SGSTATVYVKLW
+222 SGCTATVYVKLW

-286 EKTVFVDKDQTV
+286 EKTVFVDKGQTV

-360 NCKAINKKA
+360 NCKAINNKA

-407 HVFAGW
+407 HEFAGW

-418 FSSSGNL
+418 FSSIDNL
-425 VGTTADYQ
+425 VGTAADLS
-433 VTLPEDADSVDYY
+433 VKLPEDADSVDYY

-464 DNKFCGKVTDGKKT
+464 DNKFFGEVTDGNKT

-510 SDPECTTELANDD
+510 SNPACTTKLANDD
-523 YFTYTVDKDNN
+523 YFTYTVDNDNN
-534 CKVTINKKY
+534 CKVTINNMY

-584 YNGTDRPASALKQ
+584 YNGTDGPASALKQ
-597 ENIAVEYG
+597 VNIPVEYG
-605 KQITLQAIDSN
+605 KKITLKAIDSN

-626 KDRYGKYVE
+626 KNSNGKYVE

-721 KFSGWYDKD
+721 KFSGWYDND

-802 DAEYGTTVKF
+802 DAEYGTSMKF
-812 TVSPDYYYEVES
+812 TVSPCDYYEVES
-824 WYKENSDGAL
+824 WYKKNSDGAF
-834 QQISDSK
+834 QQISDSE

-859 VILVKKKKTVTL
+859 VQLVKKKKTVTL
-871 VNKPDGQYGDSD
+871 VNKPDGQCGDSD

-931 DSQGQAVGSS
+931 DNQGQAVGSS

-982 TAGPTSITANYGD
+982 TAATTSITANYGD

-1007 YEFTGWYNNAECSGT
+1007 YEFTGWYDNAECSGT

-1035 DDTSAKYYAKFDKK
+1035 DNTSAIYYAKFEEKK
-1049 KFMTLYFKNS
+1049 NITVHIKNYP
-1059 SNWGNVYVY
+1059 SNWSNVYAY
-1068 MWGNN
+1068 MWVGSKD
-1073 GNNKDYPGDKEHI
+1073 NKWPGEIMKKNTATNEYEIKVELSYGYEH
-1086 TKIGT
+1086 
-1091 TQYYKFDVDLSKGY
+1091 
-1105 TNIIFNPGS
+1105 IIFNQGNSTGQTANLDIPNVTS
-1114 DNGKTGDL
+1114 KEICFDYKTG
-1122 TLPSVTDENNC
+1122 
-1133 FVYDTSKDKK
+1133 K
-1143 GYWTKYGEE
+1143 WTEHGET

-1218 MNGTTTENNWDNV
+1218 MNGTTTENNWYNV

-1249 GWGSG
+1249 GWGSD